1 MLSWNVWIVPKMG
14 TYVSSAA
21 NDVPY
26 DIIIVDRQRDEKAR
40 RNTATTR
47 SSRFQHFFN
56 IFPDNR
62 DNPDLNYKVILD
74 SKILKKSRFC
84 G

>member
-1 MLSWNVWIVPKMG
+1 MG

-62 DNPDLNYKVILD
+62 DNPDLDYKVILV
-74 SKILKKSRFC
+74 SKILKKSRFF